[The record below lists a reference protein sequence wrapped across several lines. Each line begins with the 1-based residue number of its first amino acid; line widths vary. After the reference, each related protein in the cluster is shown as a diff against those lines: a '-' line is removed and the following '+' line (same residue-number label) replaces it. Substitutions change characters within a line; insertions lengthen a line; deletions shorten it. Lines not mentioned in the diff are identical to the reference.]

1 MGIRDTAAGHEN
13 AGQWV
18 LHKADES
25 APAVHLGSMEG
36 QMGPDVVDMRNL
48 YRQAGVFSYDPGFAN
63 TASCESAITYI
74 DGEEGILLHRGYPI
88 EQLCEKAS
96 FPDVAWLLSHGELPD
111 AQQKARFERGLMA
124 EAHLHEQIRNF
135 FNGFRRDSHP
145 MAMLCGTLAGLS
157 SFYGN
162 QEADQRHRIT
172 PEEREM
178 STLRLVA
185 KMPTL
190 AAWVYRYSRGLPLI
204 YPRPGLSYA
213 ENCLHMLFSM
223 PEAPWEV
230 NPVLARAFDRILILH
245 ADHGQNVS
253 TSTVRTVGSTGVNPF
268 ACIAAG
274 VAALWGP
281 AHGGANEAVLD
292 MLDEIGTVD
301 GIPAFMERVRNRE
314 DGTRLMGFGHRVYK
328 KLDPRA
334 GLMRRICHEV
344 LAELGMDHDPRLE
357 LALKLEETA
366 LNDEYFISRRLYP
379 NVDFYSGIILRAMGI
394 PSSMFTVF
402 FAVARTAGW
411 VAQWKEMLESRPGI
425 SRPRALYTGQARRDV
440 PSSYGAEN

>member
-1 MGIRDTAAGHEN
+1 
-13 AGQWV
+13 
-18 LHKADES
+18 
-25 APAVHLGSMEG
+25 
-36 QMGPDVVDMRNL
+36 
-48 YRQAGVFSYDPGFAN
+48 
-63 TASCESAITYI
+63 
-74 DGEEGILLHRGYPI
+74 
-88 EQLCEKAS
+88 
-96 FPDVAWLLSHGELPD
+96 
-111 AQQKARFERGLMA
+111 
-124 EAHLHEQIRNF
+124 
-135 FNGFRRDSHP
+135 
-145 MAMLCGTLAGLS
+145 
-157 SFYGN
+157 
-162 QEADQRHRIT
+162 
-172 PEEREM
+172 
-178 STLRLVA
+178 
-185 KMPTL
+185 
-190 AAWVYRYSRGLPLI
+190 
-204 YPRPGLSYA
+204 
-213 ENCLHMLFSM
+213 MLFSM
-223 PEAPWEV
+223 PEAPWAV

-301 GIPAFMERVRNRE
+301 VIPDFMNRVRNQK

-425 SRPRALYTGQARRDV
+425 SRPRALYVGPTRRDV
-440 PSSYGAEN
+440 PPSYGVEG

>member
-1 MGIRDTAAGHEN
+1 MVIKNITEDITPSNDWELYSLSETSRRVKMSEVGANI
-13 AGQWV
+13 
-18 LHKADES
+18 
-25 APAVHLGSMEG
+25 
-36 QMGPDVVDMRNL
+36 GPQGVDMRSL

-63 TASCESAITYI
+63 TASCESDITYI
-74 DGEEGILLHRGYPI
+74 DGEKGVLLHRGYSI
-88 EQLCEKAS
+88 EQLCEAAS
-96 FPDVAWLLSHGELPD
+96 FPEVAWLLSHGELPTAD
-111 AQQKARFERGLMA
+111 EKAQFEKGLMR

-162 QEADQRHRIT
+162 QGADQRHKIT
-172 PEEREM
+172 PEEREE

-230 NPVLARAFDRILILH
+230 NPVLAKAFDKILMLH

-253 TSTVRTVGSTGVNPF
+253 TATVRMVGSTGVNPF

-292 MLDEIGTVD
+292 MLDEIGTPEN
-301 GIPAFMERVRNRE
+301 IPAFMKRVRNKE
-314 DGTRLMGFGHRVYK
+314 DKTRLMGFGHRVYK
-328 KLDPRA
+328 NCDPRA
-334 GLMRRICHEV
+334 KLMRNICYEV
-344 LAELGMDHDPRLE
+344 LNELGIKHDPRLE

-366 LNDEYFISRRLYP
+366 LNDGYFISRRLYP

-411 VAQWKEMLESRPGI
+411 VAQWKEMLESKVGI
-425 SRPRALYTGQARRDV
+425 SRPRALYTGPAFRDV
-440 PSSYGAEN
+440 PEKEKQS